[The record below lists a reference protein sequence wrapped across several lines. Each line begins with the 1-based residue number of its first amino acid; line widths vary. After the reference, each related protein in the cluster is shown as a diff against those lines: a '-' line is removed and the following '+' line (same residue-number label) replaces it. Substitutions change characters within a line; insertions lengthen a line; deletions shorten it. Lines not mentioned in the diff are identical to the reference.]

1 MKLDKGS
8 ILSAITVIGTALA
21 MLAMHGKGAVE
32 ALAAVPT
39 MLNAWAAQLPLG
51 VTSFGLSVALSML
64 VWLSLHRAKFT
75 GQHYSPDTV
84 ALCVAT
90 LAMIGQQWAAGITKP
105 GAVLTALILGLI
117 AGLLV
122 PYLCRLIV
130 GKPAA

>member
-51 VTSFGLSVALSML
+51 VTSSV
-64 VWLSLHRAKFT
+64 
-75 GQHYSPDTV
+75 D
-84 ALCVAT
+84 
-90 LAMIGQQWAAGITKP
+90 
-105 GAVLTALILGLI
+105 
-117 AGLLV
+117 AGLAV
-122 PYLCRLIV
+122 AASGEVHR
-130 GKPAA
+130 PALQPRHGGVVRGHASHDRAAMGRGHH